1 MADQQSD
8 SGNEA
13 RQSFLAKQLLL
24 DTTKT
29 AFQQLSGLL
38 KNVVLYPASHPYL
51 LSLAEKMMVTIE
63 GLLVG
68 RKEVAFY
75 FVNGELFF
83 ETHSVPIDEST
94 AMLMEQFTDRDI
106 GGIVFK
112 PEITTAELIKLAIL
126 MSKEPAKLAAEG
138 GIIEAASR
146 ENISHIDFHR
156 GVMLVDKKT
165 DINKTKEGGKKTNEL
180 FLDAIEAMKEI
191 AQNLH
196 LNKAISVR
204 RMSMVVQAM
213 VDNAHDN
220 RDALMG
226 LTGCKMSDEH
236 TFAHL
241 VNTSILA
248 ISLATFLSFEKTR
261 IVALGVAAMLHDI
274 GKVRVP
280 LEIINKPDHLTDEE
294 WEPVERHPIEGALII
309 SDIPGITKLA
319 MVTAF
324 EHHQHGSVHGYPQI
338 DGPFQQHLFSQIVS
352 LVDAYEVLTATRVYY
367 NVQLPPD
374 EVIRILAKKRGSD
387 FNEVLVKAFINMVG
401 IFPIG
406 TLLKLSSNEI
416 GLVVHQTSNLMRPR
430 VLLLTK
436 FDGSEKE
443 SGEEISLLEM
453 TEEKYKRDVAG
464 IINPNTADID
474 IKRYFYIPL
483 S

>member
-51 LSLAEKMMVTIE
+51 LSLAEKMMGTID

-83 ETHSVPIDEST
+83 ETHAVPIDEST
-94 AMLMEQFTDRDI
+94 AILMEQFTSRDI

-112 PEITTAELIKLAIL
+112 PGITTGELINLAIL

-156 GVMLVDKKT
+156 GLMLVDKKI
-165 DINKTKEGGKKTNEL
+165 DKTKEEAKRANEL
-180 FLDAIEAMKEI
+180 FLDAIETMKEI
-191 AQNLH
+191 AQDVH

-204 RMSMVVQAM
+204 RMNMVVQAM

-226 LTGCKMSDEH
+226 LTNCKMSDEH

-261 IVALGVAAMLHDI
+261 ISALGVAAMLHDI
-274 GKVRVP
+274 GKIRIP
-280 LEIINKPDHLTDEE
+280 SEIINKPNHLTDEE
-294 WEPVERHPIEGALII
+294 WETVERHPIEGALII
-309 SDIPGITKLA
+309 SDIPGVTKMA
-319 MVTAF
+319 IVTAF
-324 EHHQHGSVHGYPQI
+324 EHHQHSGVHGYPQI

-352 LVDAYEVLTATRVYY
+352 LADAYEVLTATRVYY
-367 NVQLPPD
+367 NVQMLPQQ
-374 EVIRILAKKRGSD
+374 VIRILAKKRGSD
-387 FNEVLVKAFINMVG
+387 FNAVLVKAFINMTG

-416 GLVVHQTSNLMRPR
+416 GLVVHQTSDLMRPR

-453 TEEKYKRDVAG
+453 TSGKYERDVAG
-464 IINPNTADID
+464 TINPNTANID
-474 IKRYFYIPL
+474 IKRYL
-483 S
+483 E